1 MRDSSNPDFIEALAR
16 GLDVIRALGAGRLAQ
31 SLSELSTT
39 VGLAR
44 PTTRRILI
52 TLTELGYVR
61 ASENLFSLAPRVLE
75 LGMAYIS
82 AGNIWELSR
91 PHLVELTRDV
101 DQSCSIAQLDGCDA
115 VYVSRVT
122 LPKLVT
128 LSVTV
133 GTRFPA
139 YATSLGKVL
148 LAALTSDELEQTLA
162 LESRSDVIPSWRPTS
177 EELEAE
183 LRGVRARGYALTDQQ
198 LAPGILSIAAPIRD
212 GQGAI
217 VAAIN
222 INTHAFETSV
232 ETLTETYLPRLLV
245 AATAISADWANWAT
259 RPEETLGR

>member
-16 GLDVIRALGAGRLAQ
+16 GLDVIRALGSGARAQ
-31 SLSELSTT
+31 SLSELSTI
-39 VGLAR
+39 VGLSR

-61 ASENLFSLAPRVLE
+61 ANENLFTLAPQVLE
-75 LGMAYIS
+75 LGMSYIS

-91 PHLVELTRDV
+91 PHLIELARDV
-101 DQSCSIAQLDGCDA
+101 DQSCSIAQLDGSDA
-115 VYVSRVT
+115 VYVSRVA

-128 LSVTV
+128 LTVTV

-148 LAALTSDELEQTLA
+148 LAALTPAELEQTLA
-162 LESRSDVIPSWRPTS
+162 INSRSDVVPSWRPTPD
-177 EELEAE
+177 ELAAE

-212 GQGAI
+212 GNGSV

-222 INTHAFETSV
+222 VNTHAFETTV
-232 ETLTETYLPRLLV
+232 GTLTETYLPRLLT
-245 AATAISADWANWAT
+245 AAAAISADWAAWAS
-259 RPEETLGR
+259 RPEKVSGS